1 MPSKRQVEEL
11 GQIGAQFVMADMGGV
26 LEGLLQSLD
35 AHARAAKWAKLGNGP
50 TVPGHGHALAAY
62 DGIENLSAVPA
73 QIADT
78 HLFHPPNVSLARRA
92 GNGTGQTSWV
102 TGRLM
107 GSGSVRD
114 QIWSEAVAS
123 GISRLRLQD
132 LPWK

>member
-1 MPSKRQVEEL
+1 MLSKRQIEEL
-11 GQIGAQFVMADMGGV
+11 GHIGAQLVMADTGAV
-26 LEGLLQSLD
+26 LERLLQGLD
-35 AHARAAKWAKLGNGP
+35 AHAWAAKRAKLGNGP

-92 GNGTGQTSWV
+92 GNGTGRTFWV
-102 TGRLM
+102 TDRLM

-114 QIWSEAVAS
+114 QIWNEAVAS